1 MRWIGHAGT
10 LQPVEPTAPHTPHTS
25 NALCLTVI
33 YICFVLS
40 IAYNNTHLLHP
51 SLEKMP
57 LMPVLSWLMA
67 FMALRWR
74 FSYSSALSLVR
85 FRRSSCRRQGT
96 DILHTYANEI
106 SAPWSWSLLPIFYL
120 MEA

>member
-1 MRWIGHAGT
+1 
-10 LQPVEPTAPHTPHTS
+10 LQ
-25 NALCLTVI
+25 
-33 YICFVLS
+33 
-40 IAYNNTHLLHP
+40 P

-85 FRRSSCRRQGT
+85 FRRSSCGVQGKRTYIYGMRRSAA
-96 DILHTYANEI
+96 HT
-106 SAPWSWSLLPIFYL
+106 LCVF
-120 MEA
+120 